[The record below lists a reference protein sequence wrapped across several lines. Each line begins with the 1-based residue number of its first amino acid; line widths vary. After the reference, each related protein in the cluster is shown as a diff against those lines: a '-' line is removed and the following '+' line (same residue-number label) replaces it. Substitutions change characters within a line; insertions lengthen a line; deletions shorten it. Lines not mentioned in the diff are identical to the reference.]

1 MNHNFL
7 KNMAL
12 AALFLAIGLVLPFF
26 TGQIPAVGKMLLPMH
41 IPVLLCGLICGW
53 QWGLGVGFVLPV
65 LRSVLFSMPV
75 MYPTA
80 TAMAFELA
88 AYGAVI
94 GYLYARS
101 KWRCVK
107 ALYKCLIPAMIAG
120 RIVWGAVMVVLMGL
134 GGNAFTWE
142 LFLGGALLNA
152 LPGIALQLDGAA
164 GSDEAGALY
173 KAGSRL
179 PAGGVSGRSHTNS
192 CNASIR
198 GQQFLFWGLRGKE
211 VLKFVHTTESSSV
224 FLVCRNGTQ
233 GATPCVPLILCA
245 VLSVSGE
252 IPRPKPTGYCHQK
265 SAHYRADA
273 DSALHSID

>member
-152 LPGIALQLDGAA
+152 LPGIALQLVLIPAVMVLLDRTKLVRFTKP
-164 GSDEAGALY
+164 D
-173 KAGSRL
+173 
-179 PAGGVSGRSHTNS
+179 PAGRQAG
-192 CNASIR
+192 
-198 GQQFLFWGLRGKE
+198 
-211 VLKFVHTTESSSV
+211 
-224 FLVCRNGTQ
+224 
-233 GATPCVPLILCA
+233 
-245 VLSVSGE
+245 
-252 IPRPKPTGYCHQK
+252 
-265 SAHYRADA
+265 
-273 DSALHSID
+273 